1 MNKFIG
7 LIAFLLTISTAFSNV
22 KRIQGTW
29 QGIMIRKGMKMEQ
42 GAVFYADFENNDG
55 HINGL
60 TREEMYDSPYFSVK
74 KVDGDQD
81 GNRLMIQQL
90 VEVKSKK
97 SSRQKWCRVSAD
109 LTYDPKTGYLTGE
122 YVSLDCRRVMGTIIL
137 YKADFEL
144 TKEEE
149 LNVSHAWFDQFIK
162 DYRDGLSA
170 PEIRKIERD
179 NFVFEPIFFD
189 YDKWDIRPRHFSF
202 LDGMIKVVK
211 GHSDLRVRVTGHT
224 DSDGS
229 HGYNDELSKKRAQE
243 IINYFVARGLSED
256 RLIIEFK
263 GERNPVDSND
273 TSEGKQRNRRVDF
286 RFI

>member
-42 GAVFYADFENNDG
+42 GAVFYVDFENNDG

-90 VEVKSKK
+90 VEIKSKK

-109 LTYDPKTGYLTGE
+109 LTYDPKTGYLSGE

-149 LNVSHAWFDQFIK
+149 LDVSHLWFDQFIK

-170 PEIRKIERD
+170 PEVRKIERD

-189 YDKWDIRPRHFSF
+189 YDKWNIRPEHFSF
-202 LDGMIKVVK
+202 LDDMIKIVK

-224 DSDGS
+224 DSDGT
-229 HGYNDELSKKRAQE
+229 HDYNDELSKKRAKE

-273 TSEGKQRNRRVDF
+273 TSKGKQRNRRVDF